1 MICSLYL
8 HNKLKQTTDH
18 QTYIFATIEP
28 VQKTKVKNMDYQLL
42 TIVHSVIDIKL
53 FIKRSSNFLT
63 TNKYMT
69 MNNFWI
75 KSRIA

>member
-42 TIVHSVIDIKL
+42 TIVQSV
-53 FIKRSSNFLT
+53 
-63 TNKYMT
+63 
-69 MNNFWI
+69 
-75 KSRIA
+75 

>member
-18 QTYIFATIEP
+18 QTYVFATIEP

-42 TIVHSVIDIKL
+42 TIVHSVCLLIL
-53 FIKRSSNFLT
+53 NFSSTDLQTFLRP
-63 TNKYMT
+63 TNT
-69 MNNFWI
+69 
-75 KSRIA
+75 